1 MGALIAAA
9 GVVALGPT
17 AAQAATRTVDMGT
30 PVSAQQSFRA
40 VGADVNDFFP
50 HVTRIH
56 VGDKV
61 EFAPVGFHTVNLP
74 AKGQDPDPLVAPTG
88 TTISGL
94 NDEAG
99 SPFWFNGQP
108 QLAFNPALAP
118 PGLYG
123 KTVAYNGTKG
133 VQSGLPLGEDLDPVT
148 VRFKKAGSFKYYCT
162 VHPGMRGKV
171 VVSRRSHRVPS
182 ARQHAK
188 AIKRQIKRDLNI
200 AKRLPQTKVPTGT
213 VDVGVAGPHGVEYLG
228 MLPAEK
234 TVPVGTRLTFRMT
247 PGSYEDHT
255 ATFGPGNPESE
266 PSSYLGVLAAGFNAP
281 VFDQRAVYP
290 SESPA
295 GAGATLTPTLHGNG
309 FWNTGVMDRS
319 IRTPLPESDAVTF
332 GAPGT
337 YTYYCLIHTFM
348 RGTITV
354 Q

>member
-1 MGALIAAA
+1 
-9 GVVALGPT
+9 
-17 AAQAATRTVDMGT
+17 
-30 PVSAQQSFRA
+30 
-40 VGADVNDFFP
+40 
-50 HVTRIH
+50 
-56 VGDKV
+56 
-61 EFAPVGFHTVNLP
+61 
-74 AKGQDPDPLVAPTG
+74 
-88 TTISGL
+88 
-94 NDEAG
+94 
-99 SPFWFNGQP
+99 
-108 QLAFNPALAP
+108 
-118 PGLYG
+118 
-123 KTVAYNGTKG
+123 
-133 VQSGLPLGEDLDPVT
+133 
-148 VRFKKAGSFKYYCT
+148 
-162 VHPGMRGKV
+162 
-171 VVSRRSHRVPS
+171 
-182 ARQHAK
+182 
-188 AIKRQIKRDLNI
+188 
-200 AKRLPQTKVPTGT
+200 
-213 VDVGVAGPHGVEYLG
+213 